1 VRLVASG
8 TGGEGGISQIPRVA
22 SLARQLGFRVL
33 AVIDR
38 DKASAQ
44 TTDELAKIQ
53 AACDAVVRLPPGAI
67 ERAMADGLPL
77 QALAEAS
84 ATLTE
89 YGIPDPM
96 SGRLTEEAV
105 TSLCKVIH
113 KQGLHEQFLEALYA
127 VPNAPHP
134 PVVSMTLALL
144 ELAADPSYSGQ
155 QLIDVPAVSR
165 PARS

>member
-1 VRLVASG
+1 M
-8 TGGEGGISQIPRVA
+8 
-22 SLARQLGFRVL
+22 GFRVL

-38 DKASAQ
+38 DKDSDQ

-77 QALAEAS
+77 KSLADAS

-96 SGRLTEEAV
+96 GGQPTEGAV
-105 TSLCKVIH
+105 TNLCKVIH

-127 VPNAPHP
+127 ESNAPHP
-134 PVVSMTLALL
+134 PVISMTLALL
-144 ELAADPSYSGQ
+144 ELAADPSHSGPG
-155 QLIDVPAVSR
+155 LIDVPTVSR
-165 PARS
+165 PAGA